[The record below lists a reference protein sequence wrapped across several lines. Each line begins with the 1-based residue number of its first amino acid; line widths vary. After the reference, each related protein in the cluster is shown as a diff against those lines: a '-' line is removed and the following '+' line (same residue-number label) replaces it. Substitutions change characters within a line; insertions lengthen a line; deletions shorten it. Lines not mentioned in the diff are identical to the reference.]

1 MNGSLTLLLRRSWLA
16 LAVAGVALLGL
27 FFPEAGLALPR
38 YNVIDVGVVV
48 VMFLGGLKLSKKAF
62 ISAFSRWPLL
72 LWSPFLVFLLS
83 PVLGLL
89 LGEFSGLGSPQD
101 QVAVLLCSAQ
111 ASTLATAIV
120 MTEVAGGDVAL
131 AMVLTVLNNAISVF
145 ATPWLFRLFCKADID
160 VDQVA
165 MTLELLAK
173 IILPVLMAQVA
184 RQWLAGFSLRHGKRM
199 SLASQ
204 LIILVY
210 VYAGVSAGRERLASS
225 PGIVVSVLVLC
236 ASLHGLLLLSSAILS
251 RLATSSPGSRVA
263 FTLCSS
269 QKTLPAAMLLWKSH
283 FPALPLG
290 PVVPVAYHML
300 QLVIDSLLA
309 PFLMRLPLIAAVRS
323 RTKQANISETK
334 RIS

>member
-1 MNGSLTLLLRRSWLA
+1 
-16 LAVAGVALLGL
+16 VILGL

-38 YNVIDVGVVV
+38 YHVIDVGVVV
-48 VMFLGGLKLSKKAF
+48 VMFLGGLKLSRAAF
-62 ISAFSRWPLL
+62 VSTFSRWPLL
-72 LWSPFLVFLLS
+72 LCSPFLVFLLS

-89 LGEFSGLGSPQD
+89 LGEFLGLGSPED
-101 QVAVLLCSAQ
+101 RLAVLLCSAQ

-120 MTEVAGGDVAL
+120 MTEVARGDVAL
-131 AMVLTVLNNAISVF
+131 AMVLTVINNALSVL
-145 ATPWLFRLFCKADID
+145 ATPLLFRLFCRADIT

-165 MTLELLAK
+165 MTMELLGK
-173 IILPVLMAQVA
+173 IVLPVLLAQVA
-184 RQWLAGFSLRHGKRM
+184 RQWLAGFALRHGKRM

-204 LIILVY
+204 LIILIY
-210 VYAGVSAGRERLASS
+210 VYAGVSAGQQRLASS
-225 PGIVVSVLVLC
+225 PGVVVSVLVLC
-236 ASLHGLLLLSSAILS
+236 AGLHGLLLFSSAILS

-263 FTLCSS
+263 FVLCSS

-290 PVVPVAYHML
+290 PVVAVAYHML

-309 PFLMRLPLIAAVRS
+309 PSLMRLPLIAAARS
-323 RTKQANISETK
+323 GAKASNSLETK